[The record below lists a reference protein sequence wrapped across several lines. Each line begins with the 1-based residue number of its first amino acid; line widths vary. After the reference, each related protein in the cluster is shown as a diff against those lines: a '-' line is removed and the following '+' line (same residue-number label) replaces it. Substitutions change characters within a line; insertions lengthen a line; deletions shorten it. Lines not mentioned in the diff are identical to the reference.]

1 MSTFKETFNVED
13 WTPPK
18 GRGWRGPSIFRDER
32 GRRLSLFSH
41 HEPWSITWRRFTQIE
56 PQKYRY
62 FRRRWFAF
70 YRDEHL
76 NGSGKIQFAFLRLW
90 VLSYHW
96 QQHMRYPPAPVC
108 TICNNR
114 IDPDGGGNWCGNI
127 MVKRGCA
134 MPEPDD
140 KRAVYAKW
148 ESERG
153 LS

>member
-18 GRGWRGPSIFRDER
+18 GIGWRGPCIRKDGPR
-32 GRRLSLFSH
+32 TRLSLFSH
-41 HEPWSITWRRFTQIE
+41 HEPWSITWRRFAQIE
-56 PQKYRY
+56 PQSYR
-62 FRRRWFAF
+62 FTLRRWFKF
-70 YRDEHL
+70 DRHSWH
-76 NGSGKIQFAFLRLW
+76 NGGGQIQFAFLRLW

-108 TICNNR
+108 TICQHR
-114 IDPDGGGNWCGNI
+114 IDPDSGGWCGSI

-148 ESERG
+148 KAEAG
-153 LS
+153 Q